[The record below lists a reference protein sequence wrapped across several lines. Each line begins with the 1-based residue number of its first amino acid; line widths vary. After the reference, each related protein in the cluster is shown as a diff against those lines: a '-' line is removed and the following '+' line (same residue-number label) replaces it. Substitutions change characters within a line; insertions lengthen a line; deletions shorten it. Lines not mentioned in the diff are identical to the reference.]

1 MVITTDYKRAWLG
14 KLYRGTSPG
23 TLLGRLEA
31 ESDARVG
38 ATQSGGT
45 ITGTSANG
53 HSVQF
58 AGPDS
63 GGTSFGEMAALC
75 AEMIRRYTEANA
87 ALIAAGTATPTDA
100 QIYAEMLAQLVA
112 CVEFSSDYSAL
123 RYGVG
128 AQVA

>member
-14 KLYRGTSPG
+14 KLYRATNVA

-31 ESDARVG
+31 ESDARIT

-53 HSVQF
+53 HSVSF

-63 GGTSFGEMAALC
+63 GGTSFGEMAAFC
-75 AEMIRRYTEANA
+75 AEMIRRHDEAKA
-87 ALIAAGTATPTDA
+87 ALIAAGTASPTDA
-100 QIYAEMLAQLVA
+100 QIYAEMLAQLIA
-112 CVEFSSDYSAL
+112 CDSFTSDYSAL

-128 AQVA
+128 AQIA